1 MRELS
6 PDEVKAALE
15 HREVLQDLKSV
26 LASAAGRRL
35 FKYLFKH
42 LEVAELPMMGLEGL
56 LLMDKM
62 GFLRAGNAIF
72 KLAAEADAQAA
83 ASILAEKEKEL
94 YAQRLA
100 AYEDGQS

>member
-1 MRELS
+1 
-6 PDEVKAALE
+6 
-15 HREVLQDLKSV
+15 LQDLKSV